1 MEAPADEQLAVLAR
15 VLDILRSLGIEHM
28 VSGSIAG
35 SYYTQP
41 RMTRDIDLVID
52 LPPSSAAGL
61 AQGLAQEFYCDAGAL
76 ERAAS
81 NQSMANAIHD
91 DTLLKIDF
99 IVRKDDP
106 YHREEFAR
114 RVTRQLG
121 TVTADVVTAEDLII
135 AKLLWLK
142 QGNSPLQRLDLEHL
156 VHDVDGL
163 DWSYVG
169 HWTATLGVAA
179 LLAEVRA

>member
-1 MEAPADEQLAVLAR
+1 MHPPADEQLTVLAR
-15 VLDILRSLGIEHM
+15 VLDILRSLGIDHM

-35 SYYTQP
+35 SYYAQP

-52 LPPSSAAGL
+52 LRPASAPAL
-61 AQGLAQEFYCDAGAL
+61 AAALAPEFYCDAGAL

-81 NQSMANAIHD
+81 RRSMTNAIHD
-91 DTLLKIDF
+91 GTLLKIDF

-114 RVTRQLG
+114 RVARQLG
-121 TVTADVVTAEDLII
+121 AVTADVVTAEDLII
-135 AKLLWLK
+135 AKLLWL
-142 QGNSPLQRLDLEHL
+142 QQSGSPVQRLDVGHL
-156 VHDVDGL
+156 VRDVAGL
-163 DWSYVG
+163 DWPYVER
-169 HWTATLGVAA
+169 WAVTLGIAP

>member
-1 MEAPADEQLAVLAR
+1 MTAPADEQLAVPAR
-15 VLDILRSLGIEHM
+15 VLDILRSLGIDHM

-35 SYYTQP
+35 SYYAQP
-41 RMTRDIDLVID
+41 RMTRAIDLVID
-52 LPPSSAAGL
+52 LRPSAAAAL
-61 AQGLAQEFYCDAGAL
+61 AAALAREFYCDAGDL

-81 NQSMANAIHD
+81 HRSMANAIHD

-114 RVTRQLG
+114 RVTRQLS

-135 AKLLWLK
+135 AKLLWLQ
-142 QGNSPLQRLDLEHL
+142 QGGSPVQRLDLEHL
-156 VHDVDGL
+156 VRDVEGL
-163 DWSYVG
+163 DWSYVDR
-169 HWTATLGVAA
+169 WAATLGVAT